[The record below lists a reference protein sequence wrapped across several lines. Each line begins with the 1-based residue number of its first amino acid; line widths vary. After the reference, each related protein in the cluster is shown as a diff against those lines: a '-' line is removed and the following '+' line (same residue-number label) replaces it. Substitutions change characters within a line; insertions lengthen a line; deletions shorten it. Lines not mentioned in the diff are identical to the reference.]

1 MPKAMKDLLVKLA
14 ERNMRKVTAEAVIA
28 IRKHLESEGLPY
40 VPDNAAE
47 AEPAAPS
54 KKGKKK

>member
-1 MPKAMKDLLVKLA
+1 MPTPMKDLLVKLA
-14 ERNMRKVTAEAVIA
+14 KRNMRKVTAEAVIA

-40 VPDNAAE
+40 VPDAE

-54 KKGKKK
+54 KKRSKK